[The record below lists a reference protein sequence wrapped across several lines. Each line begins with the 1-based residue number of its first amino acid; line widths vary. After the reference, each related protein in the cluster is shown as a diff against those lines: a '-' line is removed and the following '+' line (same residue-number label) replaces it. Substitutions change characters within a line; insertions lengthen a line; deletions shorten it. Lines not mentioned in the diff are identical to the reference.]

1 MIMQKKEMMK
11 QNNLTWTQISSVISL
26 HKFMSSK
33 KKTIAKKA
41 TGTYTFIA
49 KL

>member
-1 MIMQKKEMMK
+1 MMMHKKEMMK

-26 HKFMSSK
+26 NKHVQQK
-33 KKTIAKKA
+33 KPIAKA

-49 KL
+49 NL